1 VESATVVAYV
11 FLTVTLW
18 IRALRVGSRA
28 PLMMSFLSLLVACR
42 ELDFNSRFTSR
53 NIEHGFTLA
62 YFFDF
67 KVPGKE
73 KLVVACVLIV
83 LFFVVYIIARNLL
96 PPFVRALESKRTD
109 AVMILQAAFL
119 LAFAQPCDE
128 MGHIFTR
135 MRGSYTSVGLSF
147 TVLAETLE
155 LGVSLLFV
163 VAFFLWS
170 SEKCEQA
177 E

>member
-1 VESATVVAYV
+1 MESATVVAYV

-119 LAFAQPCDE
+119 LAFAQPWTRW
-128 MGHIFTR
+128 GIFLHACEDPIR
-135 MRGSYTSVGLSF
+135 ALDCHSRSSPRLSNSASHCC
-147 TVLAETLE
+147 L
-155 LGVSLLFV
+155 
-163 VAFFLWS
+163 
-170 SEKCEQA
+170 
-177 E
+177 

>member
-1 VESATVVAYV
+1 MTNLEFKENARIIWLALFGSKATWRPALPVLLAVPGLVLIIISLPPQLAKTIIKENGPVESATVVAYV
-11 FLTVTLW
+11 FLTVALW

-28 PLMMSFLSLLVACR
+28 PLMMSFLTLLVACR

-83 LFFVVYIIARNLL
+83 LFL
-96 PPFVRALESKRTD
+96 SS
-109 AVMILQAAFL
+109 ILSL
-119 LAFAQPCDE
+119 VICCRRL
-128 MGHIFTR
+128 
-135 MRGSYTSVGLSF
+135 SGLWNPNGLKLS
-147 TVLAETLE
+147 
-155 LGVSLLFV
+155 
-163 VAFFLWS
+163 
-170 SEKCEQA
+170 
-177 E
+177 